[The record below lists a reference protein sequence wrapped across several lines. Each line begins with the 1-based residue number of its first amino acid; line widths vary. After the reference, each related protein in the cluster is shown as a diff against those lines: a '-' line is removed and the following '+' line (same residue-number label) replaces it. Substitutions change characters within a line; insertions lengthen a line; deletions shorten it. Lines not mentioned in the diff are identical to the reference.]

1 MDMAVSRSWR
11 YHGGMVWTWI
21 PSSEQ
26 YCRRDADI
34 CQTPSIRLFSVF
46 RCLLIRNNKR
56 DGVIRISLS
65 GVLAIAAISSVGVA
79 TGGG

>member
-1 MDMAVSRSWR
+1 MRVAA
-11 YHGGMVWTWI
+11 GCI
-21 PSSEQ
+21 
-26 YCRRDADI
+26 
-34 CQTPSIRLFSVF
+34 TPFVRLSSVF
-46 RCLLIRNNKR
+46 HCLEIRNNKR